1 MKKQFQGL
9 ILLGSLIGI
18 LGASSVVD
26 TYPRQWGIDALNYT
40 FQITF
45 RDDTDRIEGEATV
58 DFRFIQDNVKEF
70 TLDLISVSP
79 ELDGKG
85 MAVSKVM
92 SDGVPLGWTHKNDR
106 LHVTLSKP
114 SVRGKRRQ
122 FTVYYEGEAAD
133 GLKVGLNRHGDRTF
147 FSVNWPNKARQWL
160 PMIDHPYDK
169 ATSEFIITAPSHYQ
183 VVANGLL
190 QEETDLG
197 DGQRITHWK
206 QSVPIASWLNA
217 VGVAR
222 FTSRTFG
229 FVNGIPLQTWVFPQD
244 REMGIAT
251 FEVPVR
257 NAIEFFSSH
266 IGQYPYEKLGN
277 VQAAGMGGGMEHASA
292 IFYGE
297 RNVTDRPATGLV
309 AHEIAHQWFGNSVT
323 ESDWD
328 DVWLSEGFATYFTLL
343 ATEHYQ
349 GRDALVEG
357 LGRAR
362 ERVFSTEN
370 RMPGVTIVHDNL
382 DDMKLVLSALQYQK
396 GGWVLHM
403 LRGQI
408 GTENFW
414 DGIRDY
420 YAIYRDSNASSAD
433 LQKIMEEVS
442 GQELS
447 WFFDQWLRRAPSPEV
462 EGFWSYDPLSGRIV
476 IELTQTQDGDP
487 YRLPLEVDIQV
498 VKSET
503 QPAVSGDSQ
512 RRRSD
517 PSPPPDKIEMTSK
530 SQSFE
535 IAVESEPDMVTID
548 PNTWI
553 LMRLNFERQ

>member
-18 LGASSVVD
+18 LGAFSVVD

-40 FQITF
+40 FQVTF
-45 RDDTDRIEGEATV
+45 RDDTDRIKGEATV
-58 DFRFIQDNVKEF
+58 DFRFIQDNVEKF

-85 MAVSKVM
+85 MTVSNVM

-114 SVRGKRRQ
+114 SVRGERRQ
-122 FTVYYEGEAAD
+122 FTVYYGGEAAD
-133 GLKVGLNRHGDRTF
+133 GLKIGLNRHGDRTF

-197 DGQRITHWK
+197 DDRRITHWK

-244 REMGIAT
+244 REMGITT

-257 NAIEFFSSH
+257 KAIEFFSSH
-266 IGQYPYEKLGN
+266 IGPYTYEKLGN

-349 GRDALVEG
+349 GRDAFVEG

-362 ERVFSTEN
+362 ERVFSTED

-414 DGIRDY
+414 GGIRDY

-447 WFFDQWLRRAPSPEV
+447 WFFGQWLHRAPSPEV
-462 EGFWSYDPLSGRIV
+462 EGFWSYDPSAGRIV
-476 IELTQTQDGDP
+476 IELTQTQEGDP
-487 YRLPLEVDIQV
+487 YRLPLEVNIQV
-498 VKSET
+498 VESET
-503 QPAVSGDSQ
+503 QSAVSGDSQ
-512 RRRSD
+512 RRRPD
-517 PSPPPDKIEMTSK
+517 PSPPPEEIEMTSK